1 MKKSPHKLALST
13 LLTHYQEGGD
23 SLHAHI
29 NPIYQTST
37 FSFPD
42 VQTGADIF
50 AAKNRGFAY
59 TRSDNPN
66 ARQLAAKLALLEGI
80 DLVRA
85 QPEAPVESLV
95 RGKIFGS
102 GMAAISTAIMARVQA
117 GSTILAQKILYGNA
131 YNLLKKVVPLYG
143 IQVVWVDGG
152 DPAAWEAA
160 FAAYPEADLV
170 YLETPANPTMEIVD
184 LQQVAQLAHSQF
196 NRRKEDQQAWVIV
209 DNTFAT
215 PYCQRPFNQGADIV
229 VHSTTKYLSGHGL
242 IIGGAVITR
251 HPEFLD
257 PQQERFIMASKVF
270 GGAPSPFDAWLANI
284 GLKTFE
290 LRMARHVEN
299 ADRIARWL
307 ADQPQVARVYY
318 PGLADFPGHEIAQR
332 QMFNGFGGML
342 SFELKDGYAA
352 AVRMLEKLELVTLA
366 VSLGNVDS
374 LIEHPASMTHA
385 ALSPEDRASSG
396 VTDGLIRFSPGIESA
411 NDLIAD
417 LEQAFDQISR

>member
-1 MKKSPHKLALST
+1 MKKNLNNLALST

-50 AAKNRGFAY
+50 AAKNSGYAY
-59 TRSDNPN
+59 TRADNPN

-80 DLVRA
+80 DLLRA
-85 QPEAPVESLV
+85 DPDAPVESLV
-95 RGKIFGS
+95 RGRMFAS
-102 GMAAISTAIMARVQA
+102 GMAAISTAVMARVQA
-117 GSTILAQKILYGNA
+117 GSTILTQNILYGNA
-131 YNLLKKVVPLYG
+131 YNLLKKVAPLYG
-143 IQVVWVDGG
+143 IHVVWVKGS
-152 DPAAWEAA
+152 DPQAWEDA
-160 FAAYPEADLV
+160 FEQHPEAELV

-184 LQQVAQLAHSQF
+184 IAQVAQLASR
-196 NRRKEDQQAWVIV
+196 NKAWVMV

-215 PYCQRPFNQGADIV
+215 PYCQRPLSLGADIV
-229 VHSTTKYLSGHGL
+229 VHSTTKFLSGHGL
-242 IIGGAVITR
+242 ILGGAVITR

-257 PQQERFIMASKVF
+257 PQKERFIMASKVF
-270 GGAPSPFDAWLANI
+270 GGTPSPFDTWLTNI

-290 LRMARHVEN
+290 LRLQRHIEN
-299 ADRIARWL
+299 ATRIADWL
-307 ADQPQVARVYY
+307 AGHPKVARVYY
-318 PGLADFPGHEIAQR
+318 PGREDFPGHAVARR

-342 SFELKDGYAA
+342 SFELKGGYPA
-352 AVRMLEKLELVTLA
+352 AVSMLEHLGLITLA

-385 ALSPEDRASSG
+385 ALSPEDRAAFG
-396 VTDGLIRFSPGIESA
+396 VSDGLVRFSAGIEA
-411 NDLIAD
+411 ADDLIAD
-417 LEQAFDQISR
+417 FDQALDQVSM